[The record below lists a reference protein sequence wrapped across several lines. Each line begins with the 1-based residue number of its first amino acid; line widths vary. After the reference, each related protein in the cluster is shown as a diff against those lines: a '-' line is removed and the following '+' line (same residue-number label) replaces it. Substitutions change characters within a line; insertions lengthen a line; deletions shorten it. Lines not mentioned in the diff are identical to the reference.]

1 MVRNKKVK
9 NLLDEALD
17 TIIEAIREEVGG
29 NTEKMTDEE
38 IDTVRKNVRDLTV
51 MTIKIDSLL
60 GRR

>member
-17 TIIEAIREEVGG
+17 TIIEAIREEGGG
-29 NTEKMTDEE
+29 NNEKMTDEE
-38 IDTVRKNVRDLTV
+38 IDTVLKNVRDLTV